1 MAVPSPGGP
10 MPRPPE
16 VAPVAS
22 AMRAPVPPTSAFRAD
37 VPQGP
42 PRAAAEPPRA
52 QAPAAS
58 GGVPPRPWEMRNT
71 NAPALPPAGG
81 PAIPPPLR
89 ALSVPPAGATPLS
102 RTTEPAP
109 AVRIT
114 NVRKPEPAASLS
126 TEGEDDE
133 RLFPEEGS
141 AEGCASGE
149 CLPDAAPPE
158 AEPEPEVPMAQ
169 APRSGRDNPS
179 RSTAERWRAAVDSV
193 KSASVRHG
201 AALSHGRLL
210 WLRTGEIGLG
220 YRPQEG
226 FHRLQLTSSTGK
238 GIVDKAL
245 AEHFGRPMKLVF
257 EETAG
262 DVATQSIAEEEA
274 HSRAA
279 HEKSTEGKVR
289 SHPAIRSVLK
299 LLGGEVEH
307 IQIYEPERPA
317 VAAPPPSESP
327 EDLN

>member
-1 MAVPSPGGP
+1 

-16 VAPVAS
+16 AAPVV
-22 AMRAPVPPTSAFRAD
+22 RAPVPPTSAFRAEA
-37 VPQGP
+37 P
-42 PRAAAEPPRA
+42 PAAPPARP
-52 QAPAAS
+52 QAPATA
-58 GGVPPRPWEMRNT
+58 GVPPRPWETRNT
-71 NAPALPPAGG
+71 SAPTLPPAG

-109 AVRIT
+109 TVRIT
-114 NVRKPEPAASLS
+114 NVRKPEAPAPTDS
-126 TEGEDDE
+126 DE

-149 CLPDAAPPE
+149 CLPDAAPQEP
-158 AEPEPEVPMAQ
+158 EPEPEVPMAQ

-193 KSASVRHG
+193 KGASVRHG
-201 AALSHGRLL
+201 AALAHGRLL

-226 FHRLQLTSSTGK
+226 FHRLQLTSATGK
-238 GIVDKAL
+238 AIVDKAL

-274 HSRAA
+274 SSRAA

>member
-1 MAVPSPGGP
+1 

-16 VAPVAS
+16 AAPVA
-22 AMRAPVPPTSAFRAD
+22 APVRAPVPPTSAFRAD
-37 VPQGP
+37 AP
-42 PRAAAEPPRA
+42 PAPRP

-58 GGVPPRPWEMRNT
+58 GGVPPRPWETQARNT
-71 NAPALPPAGG
+71 SAPTLPPAG
-81 PAIPPPLR
+81 PSIPPPLR
-89 ALSVPPAGATPLS
+89 ALSNPPAGATPLS

-109 AVRIT
+109 TVRVT
-114 NVRKPEPAASLS
+114 NVRKPEPPPPSD
-126 TEGEDDE
+126 GDE

-149 CLPDAAPPE
+149 CLPDVAPPE
-158 AEPEPEVPMAQ
+158 AEPEPEVPLAQ

-193 KSASVRHG
+193 KGASVRHG

-220 YRPQEG
+220 YRAQEG
-226 FHRLQLTSSTGK
+226 FHKLQLTNATGK
-238 GIVDKAL
+238 ALVDKAL

-257 EETAG
+257 EEVTG
-262 DVATQSIAEEEA
+262 DAPTQSIAEEEA
-274 HSRAA
+274 SSRAA

-307 IQIYEPERPA
+307 IQIYEPERPS
-317 VAAPPPSESP
+317 VAAPSPGESA